1 MFHIFRRSARIGIV
15 TTSDPAP
22 SELAPEGFRGMPDFG
37 PARCDAKGAC
47 AAVCPTGAIT
57 MQPAGGG
64 AILTIDRAR
73 CIGCGRCVEVCA
85 PGALTISRE
94 FALASRSRRDL
105 LVVAHL
111 PEKSAS

>member
-15 TTSDPAP
+15 TTSYPAQA
-22 SELAPEGFRGMPDFG
+22 ELAPEGFRGTPDFT
-37 PARCDAKGAC
+37 PAHCDANGAC
-47 AAVCPTGAIT
+47 AAVCPSGAIA

-111 PEKSAS
+111 PERSAS